1 MGYRLFNYMESSV
14 EHLLPNMLAAFPDI
28 CKCDKCLMDIKAIAL
43 NKLPAK
49 YVVTEAGQMYSR
61 IDEMYVQYE
70 TDIMK
75 ALVEAI
81 TMVKKNSR
89 HS

>member
-1 MGYRLFNYMESSV
+1 MESSI
-14 EHLLPNMLAAFPDI
+14 EHILPNMLATFPEI
-28 CKCDKCLMDIKAIAL
+28 CTCDKCLMDIKAIAL

-49 YVVTEAGQMYSR
+49 YVVTQKGEMYSR
-61 IDEMYVQYE
+61 INEMYIQYE

-81 TMVKKNSR
+81 MIVKKNSR
-89 HS
+89 HEEKNDN

>member
-1 MGYRLFNYMESSV
+1 MEYRLFNYMESSV
-14 EHLLPNMLAAFPDI
+14 EHVLPNMLAAFPDI
-28 CKCDKCLMDIKAIAL
+28 CTCDKCLMDIKAIAL

-49 YVVTEAGQMYSR
+49 YVVTETGEMYSR
-61 IDEMYVQYE
+61 INEMYIQYE

-81 TMVKKNSR
+81 AMVKKNSR
-89 HS
+89 H